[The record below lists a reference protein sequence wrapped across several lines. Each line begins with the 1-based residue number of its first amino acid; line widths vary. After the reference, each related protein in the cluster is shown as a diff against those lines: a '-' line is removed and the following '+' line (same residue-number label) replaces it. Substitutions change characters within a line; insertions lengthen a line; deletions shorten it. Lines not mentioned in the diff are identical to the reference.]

1 MKKLMMAVAIVCATV
16 SANAAATF
24 WSASWSEA
32 TGIYADTE
40 GNPCDP
46 SAPVYL
52 ILGSEISQENLVN
65 GFLAGTDDVSSHAAA
80 LGSLNDYEI
89 FALEAPII
97 NDMVLSDGAEV
108 YFAIVNGKNLYV
120 SESSFL
126 GKDDVNKDYGAA
138 FDEGGASYSDPLNA
152 YAYNSAWYT
161 AVPEPTSGLL
171 LLLGVA
177 GLALRRRR
185 A

>member
-1 MKKLMMAVAIVCATV
+1 MMAAAIVCAAVATQ
-16 SANAAATF
+16 AATVD
-24 WSASWSEA
+24 WTVSWSEGS
-32 TGIYADTE
+32 GIYADAS
-40 GNPCDP
+40 GNMCDA

-52 ILGSEISQENLVN
+52 ILSSEIGQESLVN
-65 GFLAGTDDVSSHAAA
+65 GFLAGTADVASYALAQGAMDGYMISAQALAA
-80 LGSLNDYEI
+80 LGGRTVADQD
-89 FALEAPII
+89 A
-97 NDMVLSDGAEV
+97 V

-120 SESSFL
+120 SADSALFY
-126 GKDDVNKDYGAA
+126 DDNAHDYSAPFDEYGASFSA
-138 FDEGGASYSDPLNA
+138 PLNA
-152 YAYNSAWYT
+152 YAGNSAWYT